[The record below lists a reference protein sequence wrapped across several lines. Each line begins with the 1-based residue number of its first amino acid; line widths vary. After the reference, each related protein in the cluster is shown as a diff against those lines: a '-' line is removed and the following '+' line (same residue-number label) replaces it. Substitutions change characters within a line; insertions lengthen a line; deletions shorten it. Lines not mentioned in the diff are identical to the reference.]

1 MFFKLIRYDLK
12 VGFSTTYKRYL
23 VAIALFIVILG
34 TFLLS
39 VYSFNSVIKELGAQ
53 IKPNLGNMLLY
64 SFGGMQEYKPSPGV
78 AFQFPAFW
86 MLSYL
91 LLAYITL
98 YYPFN
103 DLEEFG
109 QNILIRCRGR
119 KLWWFSKCIWNVSS
133 VLCFFLLAWIVFI
146 IGCLLSGCSLS
157 MELSPSMSAILK
169 LDAGMYMQFPD
180 SLILQTF
187 LLPPLVMIAL
197 NLFQMA
203 LSLFIK
209 PFYSFI
215 VTVAVLLTS
224 SYYLSPFFIGNYAM
238 PLRSDQMVANGVSLT
253 AGIIFSLLIIAVS
266 VMVGGIAFQ
275 KRDILKR
282 EGDG

>member
-64 SFGGMQEYKPSPGV
+64 SFGGIQEYKPSPGV

-109 QNILIRCRGR
+109 QNILIRCRDR

-187 LLPPLVMIAL
+187 LLPPLVMIAM

-238 PLRSDQMVANGVSLT
+238 PLRSDQMVANGISLT
-253 AGIIFSLLIIAVS
+253 AGIIFSLLIISVS

>member
-23 VAIALFIVILG
+23 VAIALFVVILG

-39 VYSFNSVIKELGAQ
+39 VYSFNSVIEELGAQ

-64 SFGGMQEYKPSPGV
+64 AFGGMQEYKPSPGV

-133 VLCFFLLAWIVFI
+133 VLCFFLLAWIIFI

-157 MELSPSMSAILK
+157 MELSPNMSTILK
-169 LDAGMYMQFPD
+169 LDTGMYMQFPP

-253 AGIIFSLLIIAVS
+253 AGIIFSLLIITVS
-266 VMVGGIAFQ
+266 VVVGGIAFQ

>member
-23 VAIALFIVILG
+23 VAIALFVVILG

-39 VYSFNSVIKELGAQ
+39 VYSFNSVIEGLGAQ

-64 SFGGMQEYKPSPGV
+64 AFGGMQEYIPQPGV

-133 VLCFFLLAWIVFI
+133 VLCFFLLAWIIFI

-157 MELSPSMSAILK
+157 MELSPSISAILK
-169 LDAGMYMQFPD
+169 LDAGMYMQFPA

-187 LLPPLVMIAL
+187 LQPRLHQLRAGAGNRYLLRVYAL
-197 NLFQMA
+197 
-203 LSLFIK
+203 
-209 PFYSFI
+209 
-215 VTVAVLLTS
+215 
-224 SYYLSPFFIGNYAM
+224 
-238 PLRSDQMVANGVSLT
+238 LRP
-253 AGIIFSLLIIAVS
+253 AGRLRHRSGRRGHRHLH
-266 VMVGGIAFQ
+266 GP
-275 KRDILKR
+275 
-282 EGDG
+282 E

>member
-23 VAIALFIVILG
+23 VASALFAVIFL
-34 TFLLS
+34 TFFLS
-39 VYSFNSVIKELGAQ
+39 MNSFNSLAPEPEAQ
-53 IKPNLGNMLLY
+53 IKRTLGNMLLY
-64 SFGGMQEYKPSPGV
+64 AFGGMQEYKPAPGV

-119 KLWWFSKCIWNVSS
+119 RLWWLSKCVWNISS
-133 VLCFFLLAWIVFI
+133 VLCFFLLAWIIFI

-169 LDAGMYMQFPD
+169 LDNGRYMQFPA
-180 SLILQTF
+180 SLIPQTL
-187 LLPPLVMIAL
+187 LLPPLVMISM

-209 PFYSFI
+209 PFYSFM
-215 VTVAVLLTS
+215 VTAVVLLTS

-253 AGIIFSLLIIAVS
+253 AGIIFSLIIIIVS
-266 VMVGGIAFQ
+266 VVAGGIAFQ
-275 KRDILKR
+275 KRDILKG

>member
-23 VAIALFIVILG
+23 VAIALFVVILG

-39 VYSFNSVIKELGAQ
+39 VYSFNSVIEELGAQ

-64 SFGGMQEYKPSPGV
+64 AFGGMQEYIPQPGV

-133 VLCFFLLAWIVFI
+133 VLCFFLLAWIIFI

-157 MELSPSMSAILK
+157 MELSPSISAILK
-169 LDAGMYMQFPD
+169 LDAGMYMQFPA

-187 LLPPLVMIAL
+187 LLPPLVMIAM

-238 PLRSDQMVANGVSLT
+238 PLRSDQMVTNGVSLT
-253 AGIIFSLLIIAVS
+253 AGIIFSLLIITVS
-266 VMVGGIAFQ
+266 VVVGGIAFQ

>member
-23 VAIALFIVILG
+23 TAAGLFIIIYIF
-34 TFLLS
+34 FLLLVS
-39 VYSFNSVIKELGAQ
+39 SFNASIEPEGQ
-53 IKPNLGNMLLY
+53 IKWTLGNMLLY
-64 SFGGMQEYKPSPGV
+64 AFGGMQEYIPQPGV

-91 LLAYITL
+91 LLAYVTL

-119 KLWWFSKCIWNVSS
+119 RLWWLSKCVWNISS
-133 VLCFFLLAWIVFI
+133 VLCFFLLAWIIFI

-169 LDAGMYMQFPD
+169 LDNGRYMQFPA
-180 SLILQTF
+180 SLIPQTL
-187 LLPPLVMIAL
+187 LLPPLVMISM

-209 PFYSFI
+209 PFYSFM
-215 VTVAVLLTS
+215 VTAVVLLTS

-253 AGIIFSLLIIAVS
+253 AGIIFSLIIIVVS
-266 VMVGGIAFQ
+266 VVAGGIAFQ
-275 KRDILKR
+275 KRDILKG

>member
-23 VAIALFIVILG
+23 VAIALFVVILG

-39 VYSFNSVIKELGAQ
+39 VYSFNSVIEELGAQ

-64 SFGGMQEYKPSPGV
+64 AFGGMQEYKPSPGV

-133 VLCFFLLAWIVFI
+133 VLCFFLLAWIIFI

-157 MELSPSMSAILK
+157 MELSPSISAILK
-169 LDAGMYMQFPD
+169 LDAGMYMQFPA

-187 LLPPLVMIAL
+187 LLPPLVMIAM

-238 PLRSDQMVANGVSLT
+238 PLRSDQMVTNGVSLT
-253 AGIIFSLLIIAVS
+253 AGIIFSLLIITVS
-266 VMVGGIAFQ
+266 VVVGGIAFQ